1 MVSALTHFT
10 DGVASDQR
18 ATSAIEFC
26 DNFLRLN
33 NDVVSR
39 HHVQDVKNVVD
50 DMVKFNEMAEDN
62 RRTVVDFRD
71 DIEKIVTDFKREATK
86 SADDMRKVLKLNTVF
101 QKQMDVMNSRLDE
114 FPVIR
119 SEAKMIQSAMDA
131 VNERLLSQK
140 DEFNEFEKKSV
151 TTCNDLDLK
160 SNNLQL
166 KLNEL
171 KNYISKLT
179 DEIEVPSNR
188 ITVASAAGFA
198 DKSVT
203 LMDVL
208 KICHENIR

>member
-1 MVSALTHFT
+1 
-10 DGVASDQR
+10 
-18 ATSAIEFC
+18 
-26 DNFLRLN
+26 
-33 NDVVSR
+33 
-39 HHVQDVKNVVD
+39 
-50 DMVKFNEMAEDN
+50 MVKFNEMAEDN
-62 RRTVVDFRD
+62 RKTVVDFRD
-71 DIEKIVTDFKREATK
+71 DIEKIVTDFKKEATK

-131 VNERLLSQK
+131 VNERLLCQK
-140 DEFNEFEKKSV
+140 DEFNEFEKKSIA
-151 TTCNDLDLK
+151 TCSDLDIK
-160 SNNLQL
+160 SNGLQL

-188 ITVASAAGFA
+188 IIVASAAGFA

-208 KICHENIR
+208 QICHENIR